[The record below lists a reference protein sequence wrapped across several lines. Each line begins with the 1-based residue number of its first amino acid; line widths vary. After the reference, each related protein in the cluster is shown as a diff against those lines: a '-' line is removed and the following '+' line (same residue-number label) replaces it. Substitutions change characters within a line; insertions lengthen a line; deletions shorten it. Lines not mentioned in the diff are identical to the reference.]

1 MASKSIALHHQPGRE
16 PNRFFLL
23 KKNANK
29 TADLGD
35 EDGNVVIAGC
45 PIGKQADEHRSYCT
59 IEEDP
64 AKPLSKAELK
74 KQAVDLRAKSDAAVA
89 AAKAAMDAADAGKDT
104 DQAEAL
110 IKDAFTKGE
119 EATQAQRDADAAEAA
134 LK

>member
-1 MASKSIALHHQPGRE
+1 MASKATALHHQPGRE

-35 EDGNVVIAGC
+35 EDGNVIIGGC

-59 IEEDP
+59 IEDEP
-64 AKPLSKAELK
+64 ANPLSKAELK
-74 KQAVDLRAKSDAAVA
+74 KQAADLRTKADAAAV

-110 IKDAFTKGE
+110 IKDAFTKDE
-119 EATQAQRDADAAEAA
+119 EATQALRDADAAEAA